1 YARSSSGAMVPLRT
15 VLTTTTILAP
25 YSISRYNLSTAA
37 PVNGM
42 PAPGA
47 SSGDAM
53 MAVERIAAESLP
65 QGYSYAWS
73 GLSFQEAQTAG
84 QAPLVFALALLF
96 AYLFLVAQYES
107 WTLPLAI
114 ILSLGAQIGR
124 ASCRQRVEVPVAHG

>member
-1 YARSSSGAMVPLRT
+1 MYQVNLQAEADFRNDVEDILNLYARSSSGAMVPLRT

-37 PVNGM
+37 PVNSM

-73 GLSFQEAQTAG
+73 GLSFPHRGIRQGTA
-84 QAPLVFALALLF
+84 
-96 AYLFLVAQYES
+96 
-107 WTLPLAI
+107 
-114 ILSLGAQIGR
+114 
-124 ASCRQRVEVPVAHG
+124 